1 MASNSKLEFLLKKN
15 LFDQIAEDVVC
26 HECKIVP
33 RKPPIYHLNNGKI
46 ICGSCKDASLGTQVH
61 RQTVTI
67 ALEKLLFSLP
77 TSCKFK
83 DNGCDIVQDR
93 RSIEYHE
100 EDCNFR
106 NVKCFYRSCQEKC
119 SFESL
124 THHLGTHKISKFQ
137 CSCHASKQPSSKL
150 SVAKFPRRAKESRG
164 ARECFQLFT
173 HREKTFYLQYEGN
186 SISQRCTFYLM
197 LYGSKF
203 EAKNFKYLMKLETSD
218 DGGKYSFEGQVKSI
232 DDDKDEVFK
241 FGVGCLVVPLE
252 AILEKEVQGDK
263 EANAKNSENKFFL
276 DVEVFDLKALSEEN
290 MDQNSDIE
298 DEVDEK

>member
-1 MASNSKLEFLLKKN
+1 MASNSKSEFLLKKN

-26 HECKIVP
+26 HVCKIVP

-46 ICGSCKDASLGTQVH
+46 ICGSCKDASPGTQVH

-106 NVKCFYRSCQEKC
+106 DVNCFYDFCQVKC

-124 THHLGTHKISKFQ
+124 EHHLRQDHPDPELWTNKLV
-137 CSCHASKQPSSKL
+137 PSSKFGNP
-150 SVAKFPRRAKESRG
+150 KFPRHQNHGRG
-164 ARECFQLFT
+164 CKILT
-173 HREKTFYLQYEGN
+173 HHEKTFYLLYEAD
-186 SISQRCTFYLM
+186 SSSQRCTFYVM

-203 EAKNFKYLMKLETSD
+203 EAMNFKYLMKIESSD

-241 FGVGCLVVPLE
+241 SGVGCLVVPLE
-252 AILEKEVQGDK
+252 AVAEKEVQGDK
-263 EANAKNSENKFFL
+263 ETNAKNPKNKFFL
-276 DVEVFDLKALSEEN
+276 EVEIFDLKALSEEN
-290 MDQNSDIE
+290 TDQNSDIE

>member
-1 MASNSKLEFLLKKN
+1 MASNSKSEFLVKKN

-46 ICGSCKDASLGTQVH
+46 ICWSCKDASPETQVH

-67 ALEKLLFSLP
+67 ALEKVLFSLP
-77 TSCKFK
+77 MSCKFK

-93 RSIEYHE
+93 RNIEYHE
-100 EDCNFR
+100 QDCNFR
-106 NVKCFYRSCQEKC
+106 DVKCLYQRGFYRCQVKC

-124 THHLGTHKISKFQ
+124 KHHLCSHDIGQFPAQSSSQVSIS
-137 CSCHASKQPSSKL
+137 SD
-150 SVAKFPRRAKESRG
+150 KFPRFLKEPIGSRG
-164 ARECFQLFT
+164 SIQSLT
-173 HREKTFYLQYEGN
+173 LHEKTFYFLTELD
-186 SISQRCTFYLM
+186 SIRQRCTFYLM
-197 LYGSKF
+197 LHGSKF
-203 EAKNFKYLMKLETSD
+203 EAMNFKYLMKLETSD

-276 DVEVFDLKALSEEN
+276 DVEVFDLKASSEEN
-290 MDQNSDIE
+290 TDQNSDIE
-298 DEVDEK
+298 DKVDEK